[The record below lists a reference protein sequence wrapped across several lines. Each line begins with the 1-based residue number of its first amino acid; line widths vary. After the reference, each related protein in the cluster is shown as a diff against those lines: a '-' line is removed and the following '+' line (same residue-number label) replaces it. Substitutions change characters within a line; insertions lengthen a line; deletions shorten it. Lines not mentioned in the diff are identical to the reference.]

1 MAFRDEKGVTDV
13 RLADKFGDNEK
24 YTEYV
29 FERIL
34 KPYEREALAVT
45 LRQLLDE

>member
-1 MAFRDEKGVTDV
+1 MKRVSLTSVF
-13 RLADKFGDNEK
+13 ADKFGDNEK
-24 YTEYV
+24 YSEYV